1 MINNSG
7 PKVFMKVSLEEQYGR
22 KEELELVLRLFLH
35 SKPTVFAPIACWSG
49 MTLML
54 TKISASS

>member
-7 PKVFMKVSLEEQYGR
+7 PKVFMKVGLKEQYGW
-22 KEELELVLRLFLH
+22 KEELELVLTLFLH
-35 SKPTVFAPIACWSG
+35 SKPTVFTQIAYLSG

-54 TKISASS
+54 TKIWASS